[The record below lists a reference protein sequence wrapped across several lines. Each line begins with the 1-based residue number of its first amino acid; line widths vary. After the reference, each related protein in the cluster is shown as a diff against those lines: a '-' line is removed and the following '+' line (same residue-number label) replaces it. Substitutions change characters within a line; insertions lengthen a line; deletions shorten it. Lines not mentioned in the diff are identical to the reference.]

1 VTTAVVD
8 GVDRAEQARCADGH
22 GTLTHLFFSHDDLDV
37 ARAKA
42 ICRKCPLTGSCLS
55 GAIERMETYGVWGGL
70 LLVDGTPVRFPPR
83 RGRPSIAARIE
94 YVADEARL
102 PDHLVA

>member
-1 VTTAVVD
+1 MVD

-70 LLVDGTPVRFPPR
+70 LLVDGTPVRLPPR